1 MKIAEMHEK
10 RKALMSER
18 DSILASSEMTV
29 EQESRGHEVANEL
42 QKIDGEIRAAQLRE
56 RFASYNAMEKA
67 VSEGQKRDN
76 DWTASTEY
84 RDQFVSWARG
94 GREPERREVN
104 TGSSSGVLI
113 PKVYQDGISKYLDAN
128 TVVRNLADLRTGVK
142 GYTTLRYNT
151 LESAAYTGAWA
162 TNDQQTSSGL
172 TAAVSIDPGWAEVPI
187 PPIACLPYTQI
198 SRQSILQSDFDIE
211 AEIIDTLQRQLAKNL
226 ESGYVAGPGTA
237 GTATTNPATANG
249 PYGLFKVNAN
259 VAIQT
264 ATFAVGAATR
274 AKAITAGATLANL
287 TAMRYSALPAS
298 AWGSAAWVMPQD
310 FYAAVAGITVNSVP
324 LFVPSADKGVVNAAP
339 FTLMGLPVYVTE
351 YSPSFSATAST
362 GVNCVCVL
370 GNIRDAFSIREWGG
384 MTLMRDEISQAS
396 SARIRF
402 YGMAFANSAFTRVK
416 NVVQLQVTNPAAA

>member
-42 QKIDGEIRAAQLRE
+42 QKMDGEIRAAQLRE

-84 RDQFVSWARG
+84 RDQFVAWARG

-104 TGSSSGVLI
+104 GGSSSGVLI

-142 GYTTLRYNT
+142 GYTTLRYNN
-151 LESAAYTGAWA
+151 LQSAGYTGAWA
-162 TNDQQTSSGL
+162 TNDQQTGGNL
-172 TAAVSIDPGWAEVPI
+172 TAAVSIDPGWTEVPI
-187 PPIACLPYTQI
+187 VPIACLPYTQI
-198 SRQSILQSDFDIE
+198 SRQSILQSDFDLE

-226 ESGYVAGPGTA
+226 EAGYVGGPGVA
-237 GTATTNPATANG
+237 GTSTSNPATTNG

-259 VAIQT
+259 TNITAATAASGT
-264 ATFAVGAATR
+264 ATRT
-274 AKAITAGATLANL
+274 KAIAAGATLANL
-287 TAMRYSALPAS
+287 TEMRYSKLPAS
-298 AWGSAAWVMPQD
+298 AWGGAAWVMPQD
-310 FYAAVAGITVNSVP
+310 FYAAVAAITVNSVP
-324 LFVPSADKGVVNAAP
+324 LFVPSADKGVVGAAP

-351 YSPSFSATAST
+351 YTPTFDTTATT
-362 GVNCVCVL
+362 GVNTVCVL
-370 GNIRDAFSIREWGG
+370 GNIQEAFSVREWTG
-384 MTLMRDEISQAS
+384 MSIMRDEISQAS

-402 YGMAFANSAFTRVK
+402 YGMQFANSAYTRVK
-416 NVVQLQVTNPAAA
+416 NVVQLQVTNA